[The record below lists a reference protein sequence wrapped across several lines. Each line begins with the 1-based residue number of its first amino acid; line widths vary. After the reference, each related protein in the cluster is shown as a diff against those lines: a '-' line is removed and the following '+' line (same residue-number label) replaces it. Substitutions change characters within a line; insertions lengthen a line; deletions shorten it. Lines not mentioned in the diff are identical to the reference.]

1 MSSFG
6 QVEVMTPIMFGPFSQ
21 KGRHNVWLNLLEN
34 CRSGFVGG
42 GHVCIQRRTLVC
54 GIHLCPR
61 QMQLGRVQGCSCPRG
76 PRNSGAPA
84 CELRESKVHS
94 LMAGA
99 GHQGW
104 GHVHHLSGLRS
115 SASRLTSFFQGSR
128 TPLTQMSFH
137 LNTREQST

>member
-1 MSSFG
+1 MSG
-6 QVEVMTPIMFGPFSQ
+6 QTCWRTAGAALLGEGMFAFRGEPWYAAYTCAP
-21 KGRHNVWLNLLEN
+21 GRCNLEKS
-34 CRSGFVGG
+34 RAVVAPGD
-42 GHVCIQRRTLVC
+42 
-54 GIHLCPR
+54 
-61 QMQLGRVQGCSCPRG
+61 LGTVVLWPV
-76 PRNSGAPA
+76 NST
-84 CELRESKVHS
+84 ESKVHS

-104 GHVHHLSGLRS
+104 GRVHHLSRLH